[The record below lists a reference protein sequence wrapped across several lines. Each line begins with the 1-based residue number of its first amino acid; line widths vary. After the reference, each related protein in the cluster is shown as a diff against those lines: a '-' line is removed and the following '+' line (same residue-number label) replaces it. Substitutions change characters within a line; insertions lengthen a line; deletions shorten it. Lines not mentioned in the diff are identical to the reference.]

1 MSPPSNTATSDEQQP
16 PPITPHAT
24 RSPAKHVTEATCD
37 THMPLSTKIS
47 MTSTGRVSKRRM
59 TFDKVGLQVEVKV
72 VEEDEV
78 GAQEVA
84 EAQDIQIIA
93 QGVMMETTE
102 ETETETETQQ
112 DVETQEKTDT
122 RDEKE
127 MEMEAKTDKKRGETE
142 KRQATQYRT
151 FLPGMDYQ

>member
-1 MSPPSNTATSDEQQP
+1 
-16 PPITPHAT
+16 
-24 RSPAKHVTEATCD
+24 
-37 THMPLSTKIS
+37 
-47 MTSTGRVSKRRM
+47 M

-72 VEEDEV
+72 VEGDEVEV

-102 ETETETETQQ
+102 EKETETETQQ
-112 DVETQEKTDT
+112 DMETQEKTDT

-142 KRQATQYRT
+142 KRQAAQYRT